1 RHARDMSATEVTD
14 VRRIKEPRAIHR
26 DRGRLDLAIARRE
39 QRRRTP
45 RGRHFIQMAPT
56 VAFPDERDAVVG
68 RPEKLVAE
76 LPGAVVLVERVVD
89 GADPRSRL
97 PDLVPHRIWQAR
109 TGVGSV
115 YYPLDQHYSPGQFGD
130 ELFWSA
136 NDRIAFV
143 WERDGWRHLYE
154 VPASGGAATLLTP
167 GDGEV
172 ETAAISMD
180 RSRLFYATNIGDLGR
195 RHISSV
201 SFDGSAAQVVTGGDK
216 SQWAPIPLAG
226 GRVAYLGAGWADP
239 PR

>member
-97 PDLVPHRIWQAR
+97 PDPVRHQVRQCNGPERPWLLRAH
-109 TGVGSV
+109 
-115 YYPLDQHYSPGQFGD
+115 
-130 ELFWSA
+130 WSA
-136 NDRIAFV
+136 VA
-143 WERDGWRHLYE
+143 L
-154 VPASGGAATLLTP
+154 PA
-167 GDGEV
+167 
-172 ETAAISMD
+172 TAPVALEP
-180 RSRLFYATNIGDLGR
+180 R
-195 RHISSV
+195 
-201 SFDGSAAQVVTGGDK
+201 
-216 SQWAPIPLAG
+216 
-226 GRVAYLGAGWADP
+226 RVARLP
-239 PR
+239 PEHEPRAVRRPDGPAVDIVA